1 MSVAALIWIMYKKL
15 FESIKDCS
23 MRIVHFSDP
32 HLRGDGSLS
41 FRVVDTKAWLKTA
54 IAHFATLE
62 YKPDAFV
69 ITGDLAD
76 SGDEKAYHMLYTC
89 FQPLDTPVYVVP
101 GNHDRRDR
109 MRSILGSWCPEG
121 FEGTLCSAVDSD
133 GKEGV
138 RLLLLDT
145 LEPGSHSGHFLES
158 TACWL
163 ENELAR
169 QPERPTLLFMHHPPF
184 RTGMG
189 MMDEP
194 FEGVERLAGIMRNYP
209 WVQICCGHMHRP
221 IVTRWAGCLAMT
233 APSIAM
239 QIELDLS
246 AEGGDA
252 FRMETPGY
260 LLHHWEHGV
269 WNSHVC
275 QIPCQPTFSG
285 PHRFIGSVNPLEE

>member
-1 MSVAALIWIMYKKL
+1 
-15 FESIKDCS
+15 

-32 HLRGDGSLS
+32 HLRGDGGLS
-41 FRVVDTKAWLKTA
+41 FRIVDTRSWLETA
-54 IAHFATLE
+54 IEHFAQLQ

-76 SGDEKAYHMLYTC
+76 SGDEEAYRILYALLH
-89 FQPLDTPVYVVP
+89 PLETPVYVVP

-109 MRSILGSWCPEG
+109 MRSLLGSWCPESP
-121 FEGTLCSAVDSD
+121 EGMSLMCSAVDL
-133 GKEGV
+133 GGEKGV

-145 LEPGSHSGHFLES
+145 LEPGSHSGHFPES
-158 TACWL
+158 AARWL
-163 ENELAR
+163 EKELAR
-169 QPERPTLLFMHHPPF
+169 QSERPTLLFMHHPPF

-194 FEGVERLAGIMRNYP
+194 FEGVERLAGILRNAP
-209 WVQICCGHMHRP
+209 WVQLCCGHMHRP
-221 IVTRWAGCLAMT
+221 IFTQWAGCLAMT

-246 AEGGDA
+246 PEGGDA

-260 LLHHWEHGV
+260 LLHHWEHGA

-285 PHRFIGSVNPLEE
+285 PHRFVGSVNPLEE